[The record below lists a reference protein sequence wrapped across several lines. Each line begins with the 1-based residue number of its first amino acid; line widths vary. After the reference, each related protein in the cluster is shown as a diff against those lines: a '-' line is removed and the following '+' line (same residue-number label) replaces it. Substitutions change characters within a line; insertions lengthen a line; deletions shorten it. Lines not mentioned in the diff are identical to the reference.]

1 MPIGNSNDDP
11 RDRFQDFLTPEA
23 MLTPGVAGSMTMM
36 ITNALAL
43 NFAMSTAWT
52 ALVLSFVFGLLVLA
66 AAKEWLVKA
75 VLYVLNSLV
84 IFCVAMG
91 ANGIGVARSG
101 QASLSLIPPAHAQA
115 APVQV
120 QQAERCAN
128 IAQKIADAQ
137 RRGASNEEVLRLLQ
151 PCQTLSKDI
160 LSKEIGADVQAKKFF
175 QPWKF

>member
-36 ITNALAL
+36 ITNVLAL

-137 RRGASNEEVLRLLQ
+137 RRGASNEEGCGWCSR
-151 PCQTLSKDI
+151 
-160 LSKEIGADVQAKKFF
+160 AKA
-175 QPWKF
+175 